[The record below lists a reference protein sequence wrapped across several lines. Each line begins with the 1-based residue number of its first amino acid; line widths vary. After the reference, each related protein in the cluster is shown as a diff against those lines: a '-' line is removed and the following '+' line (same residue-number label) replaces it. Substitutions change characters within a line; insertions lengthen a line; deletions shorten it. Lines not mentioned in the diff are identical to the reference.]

1 MGSARDVQSGERYSA
16 SEPMIAKP
24 RIVIADP
31 QVLVA
36 EALETL
42 LASECTILTRVTDG
56 PSLLE
61 VVRERH
67 PDVAVVDVAL
77 PLLNGLDAA
86 RLAKDIDPSLKV
98 VIVTANESRELE
110 VSALQSGAAAYVLK
124 RCASAELLVAIREA
138 LQDRIYVTPLV
149 ESGISPS
156 SAFLPADLLTDR
168 LTLRQ
173 RQVLQLLV
181 QGKSMKE
188 AAHALGI
195 TARTVAF
202 HKYRMMSQLRV
213 RSSAE
218 LIRVACQGHVV

>member
-1 MGSARDVQSGERYSA
+1 MT
-16 SEPMIAKP
+16 AKP

-31 QVLVA
+31 QMLVA

-42 LASECTILTRVTDG
+42 LASECTILARVTDG

-86 RLAKDIDPSLKV
+86 RLAKDIDASLKV
-98 VIVTANESRELE
+98 VIVTANESRELA
-110 VSALQSGAAAYVLK
+110 VNALQSGAAAYVLK

-138 LQDRIYVTPLV
+138 LHDRIYVTPLV
-149 ESGISPS
+149 ESGIGA
-156 SAFLPADLLTDR
+156 SAALLPANLLTDR
-168 LTLRQ
+168 LTSRQ

-188 AAHALGI
+188 AASALGI

-202 HKYRMMSQLRV
+202 HKYRMMNQLRV